1 MVCRKLM
8 LVALLISF
16 CICPSNVL
24 STQNRGMKPAA
35 SNLQINKHVGDY
47 HALIVGIN
55 DYKEWNQLKTA
66 VKDAKVLK
74 DVLVE
79 RYGFKAD
86 NVVLRTDNEATRLK
100 LIMDL
105 RKLAS
110 RLGDRDNLIIYYA
123 GHGQLDD
130 LTGDGYW
137 IPVEG
142 ELKNPVTWISH
153 STIKSILSSERVRAK
168 NIVVVADSCY
178 SGTLLRG
185 GPSLL
190 SMGDEGYD
198 SKLLKVAGR
207 RSRQVITSG
216 GLEPVADGGRDGHS
230 LFAYYFLKAL
240 QENNRQIIDLE
251 NLFHS
256 YVWKPVTEIGDQRPN
271 VGRLKTPMDE
281 DGQFVLVA
289 SNWKGQPAAPD
300 NVNREFEAE
309 NKRLAEEEVRIERK
323 RQELQ
328 QLRALAERKKKIEEE
343 NQRLEEEKLKLA
355 SIPKSVTTPRISLRK
370 KPRKITNAGKIT
382 DMLIEYDFFER
393 AKNSRGSFKNAFIDN
408 NDGTITDRA
417 TGLMWQKNGSSKT
430 LYNRRSKAYVKRLN
444 KERFAGHSDWRMPTI
459 EELASLLTRRRKSGV
474 HMDPAFDNNQ
484 VSCWSADR
492 SDIPSQ
498 YYSGA
503 WIVSFK
509 DGIVAQAIWVSQA
522 SADIGAGVY
531 NKNTMNYVKA
541 VRTDK

>member
-1 MVCRKLM
+1 MVCRKYI
-8 LVALLISF
+8 LVALLLSF
-16 CICPSNVL
+16 FVCPLNVF
-24 STQNRGMKPAA
+24 SSETRGIKPAA
-35 SNLQINKHVGDY
+35 SDLQNSIHIGNY

-55 DYKEWNQLKTA
+55 NYEEWNPLKTA
-66 VKDAKVLK
+66 VKDAMVLK
-74 DVLVE
+74 DVLIE
-79 RYGFKAD
+79 RYGFKKD
-86 NVVLRTDNEATRLK
+86 NVILRTDDEATRLK
-100 LIMDL
+100 LILDL

-110 RLGDRDNLIIYYA
+110 RLGDQDNLLIYYA

-240 QENNRQIIDLE
+240 KENNRQIIDLE

-256 YVWKPVTEIGDQRPN
+256 HVWKPVTEIGDQRPN

-281 DGQFVLVA
+281 DGQFILVA
-289 SNWKGQPAAPD
+289 PNGTGPPPVPD
-300 NVNREFEAE
+300 TVNPEFEAE
-309 NKRLAEEEVRIERK
+309 KRRIAEEEARIERK
-323 RQELQ
+323 RQELE
-328 QLRALAERKKKIEEE
+328 QLKALIERKKKLETE

-355 SIPKSVTTPRISLRK
+355 SIPKTVSAVRITLRK
-370 KPRKITNAGKIT
+370 RPMTITNDGKVT
-382 DMLIEYDFFER
+382 DMLIGYDFFDR
-393 AKNSRGSFKNAFIDN
+393 SQNSRGAFENVFIDN
-408 NDGTITDRA
+408 QDGTVTDSV
-417 TGLMWQKNGSSKT
+417 TGLMWQKSGSSKS
-430 LYNRRSKAYVKRLN
+430 LDNRRSKAYVKQLN
-444 KERFAGHSDWRMPTI
+444 KNQFAGHSDWRTPTI
-459 EELASLLTRRRKSGV
+459 EELASLLTRRRKNGV
-474 HMDPAFDNNQ
+474 HMDPVFDSQ
-484 VSCWSADR
+484 QFRCWSADR
-492 SDIPSQ
+492 SDVPSQ
-498 YYSGA
+498 YYAGA

-509 DGIVAQAIWVSQA
+509 KGMVAQATWVSQA
-522 SADIGAGVY
+522 SADLGAGVY
-531 NKNTMNYVKA
+531 NKNTTNYVKA
-541 VRTDK
+541 VRSNK